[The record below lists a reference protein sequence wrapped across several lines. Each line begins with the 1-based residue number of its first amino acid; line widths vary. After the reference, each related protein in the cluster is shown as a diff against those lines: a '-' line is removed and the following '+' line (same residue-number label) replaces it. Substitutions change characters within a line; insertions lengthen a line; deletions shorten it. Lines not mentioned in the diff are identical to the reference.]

1 MRSIKLTIEYDGT
14 AYHGWQIQP
23 NVRTIQGIMEEKL
36 AQITG
41 GRVRLIA
48 ASRTDTGVHALGQV
62 VNFKTHSQLDTRTFQ
77 RALNSLL
84 PEDIRINDV
93 EEVGETF
100 HARFSAKGKI
110 YEYRIWDGELASP
123 FSRYFSWFVR
133 GRLDLPRMRK
143 AVMKLVGRHDFSS
156 FCSAGSTH
164 RTPVREIYE
173 INVGRRRGLVVIRI
187 EANAFL
193 KQMVRNI
200 VGTLVEVGRRKLT
213 PSQFV
218 GILEA
223 RDRRRAG
230 IAAPARGLFLVS
242 VNYGRSSSSPSR
254 ACSIRALCSSQSR
267 L

>member
-1 MRSIKLTIEYDGT
+1 MRSIKLTLEYDGT

-23 NVRTIQGIMEEKL
+23 NVRTIQGIMKEKL

-41 GRVRLIA
+41 ERVRLIA

-62 VNFKTHSQLDTRTFQ
+62 VNFKTHSQLDTWTFQ

-93 EEVGETF
+93 EEVSETF

-110 YEYRIWDGELASP
+110 YEYRIWDGEVASP
-123 FSRYFSWFVR
+123 FYRYFSWFVR

-143 AVMKLVGRHDFSS
+143 AAMKLVGRHDFSS

-242 VNYGRSSSSPSR
+242 VNYGRSSSSSSR
-254 ACSIRALCSSQSR
+254 ACSIRALCSSQFR
-267 L
+267 P